1 METSPEKQQKQQQNA
16 NNTATSP
23 PRPKIDECGRLYID
37 DFLRIHDPNSQE
49 ILLEKR
55 N

>member
-1 METSPEKQQKQQQNA
+1 METNPEKQQKQQQND
-16 NNTATSP
+16 NVTSP